1 MTRKEAIH
9 SHEDILSMLD
19 TLLEEKKRFNWDSF
33 YENRER
39 KVPFFENLP
48 DENLADYLQRGWI
61 KQGKALDLG
70 CGPGRNALFLARN
83 GFRVDAVDSSAE
95 AVRWGKERTAGYPVR
110 FIKENIFNLDT
121 QAGSY
126 DVVYDSGCFH
136 HIAPHRRLSYLEI
149 LEHGLKPGGI
159 FALTCFA
166 ENGGLGGADISDWDV
181 YRGMSLRG
189 GLGFTEEKLKRI
201 FSGFEVLEIRRMKD
215 FPAGSGLFGYSDL
228 WAGIFKKR

>member
-1 MTRKEAIH
+1 MMREEVIH
-9 SHEDILSMLD
+9 SQEDILSMLD

-33 YENRER
+33 YEDRER

-70 CGPGRNALFLARN
+70 CGPGRNALFLAKN

-95 AVRWGKERTAGYPVR
+95 AVRWGQERTAGYPVR
-110 FIKENIFNLDT
+110 FIKENIFNLDIEED
-121 QAGSY
+121 SY
-126 DVVYDSGCFH
+126 DVVYDSGCLH

-149 LEHGLKPGGI
+149 LGHALKPGGI

-181 YRGMSLRG
+181 YRDMSLRG
-189 GLGFTEEKLKRI
+189 GLGFSEEKLKRI
-201 FSGFEVLEIRRMKD
+201 FSGFEVLEIRRMED
-215 FPAGSGLFGYSDL
+215 FPADSGLFGYSDL